1 MRNETLFFT
10 SVVAFTPFKN
20 LLRINLLYYAN
31 GWLNVQQ

>member
-1 MRNETLFFT
+1 MRNENLFFT
-10 SVVAFTPFKN
+10 SVVAFTPN

>member
-1 MRNETLFFT
+1 MRNENLFFT
-10 SVVAFTPFKN
+10 SVVAN